1 MISTRSRRL
10 SKRSSTTRCGVVLL
24 RRDSGVTL
32 FSNKSH
38 DTGHSRQ
45 HALPRSQVGSVDI
58 DVGWVP
64 IGRGDTFLDP
74 TDHIVSRPANI
85 ITEIMV
91 KADVSDPTSNQLR
104 DHLVRPASEH
114 PAPWGW
120 AFIVQV
126 DLHGRGSW
134 RYRSGGG
141 QRSEGAGGPY
151 RHGQREQERSGGTA
165 SEADSPADDAN
176 GGAATG
182 ATGLLRASIFID
194 ADRLVAD
201 ESHRDPSS
209 EPPEETFCDWIASL
223 GVGMA
228 GDINHTLVRLT
239 HAIFAF
245 PPEVPRHRLLL
256 GLWPWGRPLQGV
268 ADTLKLIHDES
279 QLVGENL
286 NGILEAGDVGGSV
299 GTHATHDTRR
309 AA

>member
-114 PAPWGW
+114 PAPW
-120 AFIVQV
+120 
-126 DLHGRGSW
+126 
-134 RYRSGGG
+134 
-141 QRSEGAGGPY
+141 
-151 RHGQREQERSGGTA
+151 
-165 SEADSPADDAN
+165 
-176 GGAATG
+176 
-182 ATGLLRASIFID
+182 
-194 ADRLVAD
+194 
-201 ESHRDPSS
+201 DPSS